1 MNIYKENII
10 NLPIIALRG
19 ISAFPNTAIH
29 FDVGR
34 PKSIRA
40 LEAAD
45 SVNGEVFL
53 LTQKNA
59 EVENPTR
66 DDLFQYGT
74 ICEIKQVIQVP
85 QGGLRVLVTGKYVG
99 KLVDF
104 TENIDYL
111 EGNIIE
117 YEIDEELEKK
127 EVYSNECKA
136 LIRLIKKDVE
146 DYVMLNPKIVDK
158 SIVRLIEEDSPIR
171 IANIASSS
179 ILLTEKEYQEL
190 LAEFDIEKKLIA
202 LHSYYL
208 REIDY
213 LKIEDRI
220 SARVREQMNK
230 IQKEYYLREQIKA
243 IQEELGEGEN
253 ITAEIEEYKEKIDK
267 INLPKEAREKA
278 IKEANRLVQ
287 NSYNQAEAGII
298 RNYLD
303 WILSL
308 PWDSEKDETVDLN
321 YAREVLDAEHY
332 GLNDIKDRIIE
343 FLAVKKLNPKA
354 NGNILLFVGPPGVG
368 KTSIARSIAKAMD
381 RDFVR
386 MSLGGIRDEAEIRG
400 HRRTYIGAMPGRIIS
415 GMKRAGSKNP
425 VFLLDEIDKLNSDF
439 RGDPASALLE
449 VLDPEQNKTFVDNY
463 LDLPF
468 DLSNVFFVTTAN
480 SLNIPP
486 ALLDRMEVIRLAGY
500 TDEEKIN
507 IAEKFLV
514 KKQMVKNGVT
524 NKNFSITRG
533 AIKEIIE
540 YYTREAGVRNLER
553 EIASAIRKAAVKIAT
568 GEEEK
573 VSVTIKKVE
582 EYLGPR
588 KFIEDEVVKKDQVG
602 VTNGLAWTSVGGTTL
617 QVEAIATSGSGK
629 VTLTGQLGDV
639 MKESAMAAV
648 SYIRKNAKKLGVNED
663 FYKNTDLHI
672 HVPEGAVPKDGPSAG
687 VTMAV
692 SILSALTGRPVDK
705 SVAMTGEIT
714 LTGRVLPIGGLKE
727 KVLAALRMGIKT
739 VIVPEENKKDLV
751 EIPEDAKEKI
761 TWHFVKDIGEV
772 FKFAIK

>member
-1 MNIYKENII
+1 MDIYKENKI

-40 LEAAD
+40 LEAVD
-45 SVNGEVFL
+45 SANGEVFL
-53 LTQKNA
+53 VTQKKV
-59 EVENPTR
+59 EVENPTS

-111 EGNIIE
+111 EGNIIG

-127 EVYSNECKA
+127 EVYSDECKA
-136 LIRLIKKDVE
+136 LVRLIKKDVE
-146 DYVMLNPKIVDK
+146 DYIMLNPKIVDK

-171 IANIASSS
+171 VANIASSS

-190 LAEFDIEKKLIA
+190 LAEFDVEKKLIA
-202 LHSYYL
+202 LHAYYL

-253 ITAEIEEYKEKIDK
+253 ISAEIEEYKEKIDK
-267 INLPKEAREKA
+267 INLPTEAREKA

-308 PWDSEKDETVDLN
+308 PWDNEKDETVDLN

-332 GLNDIKDRIIE
+332 GLNDIKDRIVE

-425 VFLLDEIDKLNSDF
+425 VFLLDEIDKLSSDF

-514 KKQMVKNGVT
+514 KKQMAKNGVT

-588 KFIEDEVVKKDQVG
+588 KFFEDEVAKKDQVG

-648 SYIRKNAKKLGVNED
+648 SYIRKNAKKLGVDED

-692 SILSALTGRPVDK
+692 SILSALTGKPVDK

-751 EIPEDAKEKI
+751 EIPEDAKAKI